1 MKTLCFFVALW
12 LGLGSAWAQP
22 AIDTRPVQATASASP
37 LPAAWHHGA
46 FLEIFVRAW
55 RDSDGD
61 GIGDLRGLTQSLP
74 YLQALGIKGIWLMP
88 ITKNADGDHG
98 YATTNFRDIAPEY
111 GRLADFDELLR
122 QAHRRGIGVIM
133 DYVINHSAAQHP
145 LFVDALRGPSSPHRD
160 WFVWSTDA
168 PQGWEIWGKNP
179 WYRAAGAG
187 DFYFGTFGAHM
198 PDFNFRNPAVLAYHE
213 DSLRF
218 WLNRGLDGFRLDAV
232 PHLIEN
238 SAKDWNDQPES
249 RVLTKR
255 LQTLIK
261 TYPQRMVVC
270 EATAEPQAYG
280 DPAVCGG
287 AFAFGYVHH
296 IVRAARGDVDSVQ
309 QVADYFVKASP
320 TMATFVSNHDLF
332 AGARLWDQVQGDVS
346 AYKLAAATYLLQPGT
361 PFIYYGEEIGQA
373 GVTSLQDDPS
383 IRSPMSWAPDAE
395 RGGFTSGTPFRPIAP
410 NVLTHNVP
418 MQRADPQSIFNFYKA
433 MLKLRN
439 TRPSLAQG
447 SYTQAFAKGWVA
459 GWQRQWRGERTLV
472 LFNYG
477 PQAEVAELDAL
488 PSGARLITL
497 YASDINTAS
506 HADTRGRVTIKLP
519 PQSLRVYAIA
529 R

>member
-1 MKTLCFFVALW
+1 MKTLCFSIALW
-12 LGLGSAWAQP
+12 LGLGSAGAQP
-22 AIDTRPVQATASASP
+22 TIDTRPVPATPQRSA
-37 LPAAWHHGA
+37 LHAAWQHGA
-46 FLEIFVRAW
+46 FMEIFVHAW

-61 GIGDLRGLTQSLP
+61 GIGDLRGLIQSLP
-74 YLQALGIKGIWLMP
+74 YLQELGIKGLWLMP
-88 ITKNADGDHG
+88 ITPNADGDHG

-111 GRLADFDELLR
+111 GSLADFDELLR
-122 QAHRRGIGVIM
+122 QAHKLGIGVIV

-145 LFVDALRGPSSPHRD
+145 LFVDARKGPGSAYRD
-160 WFVWSTDA
+160 WFVWSTNA

-179 WYRAAGAG
+179 WHPTAGAS
-187 DFYFGTFGAHM
+187 DFYFGTFGPHM
-198 PDFNFRNPAVLAYHE
+198 PDFNFRNPAVLAFHE

-255 LQTLIK
+255 LQDLIK
-261 TYPQRMVVC
+261 SYPQRMVVC

-296 IVRAARGDVDSVQ
+296 IVRAARGDIESVQ
-309 QVADYFVKASP
+309 KVADYFVKASP

-332 AGARLWDQVQGDVS
+332 AGARLWDQVHGDVS
-346 AYKLAAATYLLQPGT
+346 SYKLAAATYLLQPGT

-373 GVTSLQDDPS
+373 GVTSLQDDPI
-383 IRSPMSWAPDAE
+383 IRSPMSWAPDAA
-395 RGGFTSGTPFRPIAP
+395 RGGFTGGTPFRPIAP
-410 NVLTHNVP
+410 NVMTNNVQ
-418 MQRADPQSIFNFYKA
+418 MQRADPRSIFNFYKA

-439 TRPSLAQG
+439 TRPSIAQG
-447 SYTQAFAKGWVA
+447 SYDHAFAQGWVA
-459 GWQRQWRGERTLV
+459 GWQRQWRGERSLV

-477 PQAEVAELDAL
+477 PQAEVALLEEL
-488 PSGARLITL
+488 GAGSRLKVLFT
-497 YASDINTAS
+497 SDKTSAAR
-506 HADTRGRVTIKLP
+506 ADEKGRLRVPLP
-519 PQSLRVYAIA
+519 PQSLRVYTIG